1 MSESIVEA
9 IKAAADEAARRRHRL
24 ITVEHLLRGLLRE
37 VQARDLLGK
46 CGAELDELE
55 RELDDYLDLLEPA
68 KNAPRP
74 QVDANVDVL
83 LRRQDLY
90 LTNGMSSG
98 VGRLL
103 DEIFRFS
110 TLYASMLLR
119 SAGPSGID
127 LIDLR
132 RVISHGSRAYVVAVP
147 PGPRLAVRLH
157 NDDFTTMEFVVA
169 VLVELFGIPL
179 ERATER
185 MMEIHQSPQSR
196 VEGVTIDELMAKDA
210 IRRVSIVHDR
220 AAQKDYPLRCS
231 LHPVLPVAAP

>member
-1 MSESIVEA
+1 MSEPVVEA
-9 IKAAADEAARRRHRL
+9 LKAAADEAGRRRHRL
-24 ITVEHLLRGLLRE
+24 ITVEHLLRGMLRE
-37 VQARDLLGK
+37 AEVREVLGK

-74 QVDANVDVL
+74 QVDGNVDVL

-90 LTNGMSSG
+90 GQNGMG
-98 VGRLL
+98 EGLGRLL
-103 DEIFRFS
+103 DQIFRFS
-110 TLYASMLLR
+110 ELYASMLLR

-132 RVISHGSRAYVVAVP
+132 RVLAHGSRAYVVEVP
-147 PGPRLAVRLH
+147 PGARLVVRLH

-169 VLVELFGIPL
+169 VLVELFGLPL

-185 MMEIHQSPQSR
+185 MMEIHQSPTSR
-196 VEGVTIDELMAKDA
+196 AEGVAIVELMAKDA
-210 IRRVSIVHDR
+210 IRRVAVVHER
-220 AAQKDYPLRCS
+220 AGQKDFPLRCS
-231 LHPVLPVAAP
+231 LHPVLAVAAP